1 MEEPEDVLGL
11 GLSPSFR
18 FQPVDEELVE
28 YYLLRRILGQQLP
41 LEGMIFEDDPLSAP
55 PWKLLD
61 KHKRKDE
68 AFFFA
73 NGQPIHGEGRR
84 QNRSC
89 VGGGTWQGQKPLVD
103 GDRLTVDSS
112 MEITWKKY
120 MLNFHLDGNKG
131 STGWVMHEYSITAPM
146 VLASSSLRLYGIRF
160 SGYGANR
167 QREPDD
173 YRQAR
178 TEPDLLEEHSSAANS
193 VFPTV
198 DQDYSDQEYQYQYQ
212 NQYNGGSAMPA
223 VPSYS
228 DQEYQYQNQ
237 YNGGSAMPA
246 APSYSHQDYEY
257 QNQYQYQD
265 QYVADLVDGSTMNLG
280 AHSATPSSD
289 QGHGAPGVMSA
300 AAPFGQES
308 FSGAIDESCM
318 DFELPGDFNVNELL
332 DFSDPWGSEAPL
344 HDQLM

>member
-1 MEEPEDVLGL
+1 MEEAEDVLGL

-18 FQPVDEELVE
+18 FEPVDQELVE

-61 KHKRKDE
+61 KHKRKGVGV

-131 STGWVMHEYSITAPM
+131 STGWVMHEYSITAGPM
-146 VLASSSLRLYGIRF
+146 DLASSSLRLYCIRF
-160 SGYGANR
+160 SGYGTNR
-167 QREPDD
+167 KREPDD
-173 YRQAR
+173 YAQAR
-178 TEPDLLEEHSSAANS
+178 TEHSSAAKS
-193 VFPTV
+193 
-198 DQDYSDQEYQYQYQ
+198 DQDYHQY
-212 NQYNGGSAMPA
+212 
-223 VPSYS
+223 
-228 DQEYQYQNQ
+228 Q

-246 APSYSHQDYEY
+246 APSYSDQDYHQYQYQYNGGSAMPAAPSYSDQDYQY

-265 QYVADLVDGSTMNLG
+265 QYVADYGGSSHQDLVDGSTMNLG

-289 QGHGAPGVMSA
+289 QGAPGVMNA
-300 AAPFGQES
+300 AAPAGTFGQES
-308 FSGAIDESCM
+308 FSGVFDESFM
-318 DFELPGDFNVNELL
+318 DYELLGDFNVDELL
-332 DFSDPWGSEAPL
+332 DFSNPCVSEAPL